1 MGEGCPML
9 LLGSKQEFEN
19 TTRRLADSVG
29 ARTVPV
35 RAAIWRQR
43 ISWRFFT
50 AWDLKLESTW
60 RNYWTLLNLRSSFR
74 RGPTRGICCART
86 AQVFAGW
93 LPCKVARRRAD
104 DPDFKK

>member
-1 MGEGCPML
+1 MGEGCPTL
-9 LLGSKQEFEN
+9 LLGSMQEFEN
-19 TTRRLADSVG
+19 TTRQLADSVG

-60 RNYWTLLNLRSSFR
+60 RNYWTRPNLRSSFR
-74 RGPTRGICCART
+74 RGPTRGIYCART
-86 AQVFAGW
+86 ARLPAGE
-93 LPCKVARRRAD
+93 LPRQETRHQYDAPV
-104 DPDFKK
+104 P